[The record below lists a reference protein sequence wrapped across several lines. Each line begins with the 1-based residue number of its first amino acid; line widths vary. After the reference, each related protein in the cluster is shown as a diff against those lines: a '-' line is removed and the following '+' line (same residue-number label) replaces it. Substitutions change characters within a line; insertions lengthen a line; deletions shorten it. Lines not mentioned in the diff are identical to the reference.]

1 MKSFGTATFGAVA
14 ALFLATSQAA
24 ALEYLCEFKNPSSR
38 KTIPEQ
44 VLVKVSPDG
53 SSADIIDPFLLHYG
67 QAPLKA
73 SSFSDN
79 DKLMKAKWLLK
90 ADTGGAYVKF
100 SYFLVFRKARGKA
113 SISLTPHGYDN
124 SESGTGSC
132 KIRT

>member
-1 MKSFGTATFGAVA
+1 MKSFGPAALGAVA
-14 ALFLATSQAA
+14 ALFMATSQVA
-24 ALEYLCEFKNPSSR
+24 ALEYLCKFKNPSSR

-44 VLVKVSPDG
+44 VLVKVASDG
-53 SSADIIDPFLLHYG
+53 KSAEIIDPFLLHFG

-79 DKLMKAKWLLK
+79 AKLMKAKWLLK
-90 ADTGGAYVKF
+90 ADTGDAYLKF

-124 SESGTGSC
+124 TESGTGSC
-132 KIRT
+132 EART